1 MRSGF
6 ARRWGTFVRERF
18 PPLQNLPLVA
28 AFFAA
33 NVAVGGRAAV
43 DAPAAPRLIVAAAV
57 VLSFFVRLRIF
68 DDVKDQGTD
77 VASNP
82 GRPLARGLIA
92 PGEARAVAFALLVL
106 EGVLSAALGW
116 SALGAW
122 LAAAGFSLLM
132 FEEFFCGPW
141 LRPKLELYAV
151 THTFVACLMA
161 VMVFAAVSD
170 AARRHGADLLFALAS
185 WAVFNVYEF
194 SRKSFD
200 ASEERPGVDTYSSR
214 LGAWGAAALAT
225 SQAWLAVLLA
235 SAVPTRPWSRAAFI
249 ALAAALTVSA
259 LAFALHRA
267 PARLLRGSAGLF
279 ILGFYTLAALS
290 QLLREPS

>member
-1 MRSGF
+1 M
-6 ARRWGTFVRERF
+6 RERF
-18 PPLQNLPLVA
+18 PPLQNLPMIA

-33 NVAVGGRAAV
+33 NVAVGSRAAV
-43 DAPAAPRLIVAAAV
+43 SVPAVPRLILAGAV
-57 VLSFFVRLRIF
+57 LMSFFMRLRIF
-68 DDVKDQGTD
+68 DDVKDQRTD

-92 PGEARAVAFALLVL
+92 PVEARAVAFALLAL
-106 EGVLSAALGW
+106 EGLLSAVLGW

-122 LAAAGFSLLM
+122 LVAAGFSLLM
-132 FEEFFCGPW
+132 FKEFFCGPW

-161 VMVFAAVSD
+161 VMVFATVSD
-170 AARRHGADLLFALAS
+170 VATWRAADLLFALAS

-194 SRKSFD
+194 ARKSFD
-200 ASEERPGVDTYSSR
+200 VSEERPGVDSYSSR
-214 LGAWGAAALAT
+214 LGAWGAGALAA
-225 SQAWLAVLLA
+225 SQAWLAVLLG
-235 SAVPTRPWSRAAFI
+235 SAAPARPWSEAGFI
-249 ALAAALTVSA
+249 GLAAALTVSA

-267 PARLLRGSAGLF
+267 PARLLRAAAGLF

-290 QLLREPS
+290 RLMWEPS

>member
-1 MRSGF
+1 MRPGF
-6 ARRWGTFVRERF
+6 ARRWGTFVGERF
-18 PPLQNLPLVA
+18 PLLGNLPPIA

-33 NVAVGGRAAV
+33 NVAVAARSAV
-43 DAPAAPRLIVAAAV
+43 PAMPRLILAGAV
-57 VLSFFVRLRIF
+57 LLSFFLRLRIF
-68 DDVKDQGTD
+68 DDVKDQRTD

-92 PGEARAVAFALLVL
+92 PGEARAVAFVLLAL
-106 EGVLSAALGW
+106 EAVLSAVLGR
-116 SALGAW
+116 SALAAW
-122 LAAAGFSLLM
+122 LVAAGFSLLM
-132 FEEFFCGPW
+132 LEEFFCGTW

-161 VMVFAAVSD
+161 LMVFAAVSD
-170 AARRHGADLLFALAS
+170 FASWRGSDLLFALAS

-194 SRKSFD
+194 ARKTFD
-200 ASEERPGVDTYSSR
+200 ASGERPGVDSYSSR
-214 LGAWGAAALAT
+214 LGAWGAGALTT

-235 SAVPTRPWSRAAFI
+235 SAVPARPWSRAAFI

-267 PARLLRGSAGLF
+267 PARLLRAAAGLF

>member
-1 MRSGF
+1 VSSGF

-33 NVAVGGRAAV
+33 NVAVGGRAAAE
-43 DAPAAPRLIVAAAV
+43 APSVPRLVVAAAL

-68 DDVKDQGTD
+68 DDVKDQATD

-92 PGEARAVAFALLVL
+92 PREARAVAFALLAL
-106 EGVLSAALGW
+106 EGLMAATLGW
-116 SALGAW
+116 SAIAAW
-122 LAAAGFSLLM
+122 LAAAAFSLLM

-151 THTFVACLMA
+151 THTFVASLMA
-161 VMVFAAVSD
+161 IMVFAAVSD

-200 ASEERPGVDTYSSR
+200 VSEERPGVDTYSSR

-225 SQAWLAVLLA
+225 SQAWLAVVLA
-235 SAVPTRPWSRAAFI
+235 SAVAARPWSRAAFI
-249 ALAAALTVSA
+249 ALAAALTVPA
-259 LAFALHRA
+259 LTFALHRT
-267 PARLLRGSAGLF
+267 PAKLLRGAAGLF
-279 ILGFYTLAALS
+279 ILGFFTLAALS
-290 QLLREPS
+290 QLLWAPS